1 MSDMTIS
8 SAQNTPSGSSPTALQ
23 GLFGNTPFSG
33 SFLDMIMA
41 AFAPTSSMA
50 GLAAPSNT
58 TNSDDDLMG
67 MQAESDLSDPS
78 DDLLLTPSLLH
89 PDLLMILQNQVV
101 ANTNQKEI
109 GLDILKSAQENFGQ
123 LPLSDQNSIGN
134 QKDFLSSI
142 NNILSQI
149 KDAFHLDQDQIGKD
163 TAVLIPSMA
172 KQENITS
179 SNAFHQSM
187 ITEQDD
193 SDLTDAEMKDIAQSL
208 NEIEPESNITSDANS
223 KKIDIKNNTLPT
235 HIKEYTPPHLDVE
248 ANAGYNGNIIFQP
261 SMAQTRASDSM
272 TNPALKGMGISDG
285 KNIIFSD
292 PSADITFIDQT
303 TRSYPQIQIQG
314 NGQNNNA
321 SITGTSHAPSPSHI
335 VAMNLMGMAG
345 QKDAQSLSFQMTPPE
360 LGKIQIKMT
369 YSKDKNI
376 KADIFVEKQDTL
388 DLLQKDTKTLEDI
401 MRDNG
406 ISTNSGSLNFSLASQ
421 NQFSDFFGNQ
431 NEPAYSTSISSDV
444 RNADTDQITRSDE
457 IWFTD
462 LNTGRVRYNIYA

>member
-23 GLFGNTPFSG
+23 GLLGNTPFSG

-41 AFAPTSSMA
+41 AFAPTSSMTELSA
-50 GLAAPSNT
+50 VSNT
-58 TNSDDDLMG
+58 TTNPGDDPTA
-67 MQAESDLSDPS
+67 MQAESDPS
-78 DDLLLTPSLLH
+78 DDLLLAPSLLH
-89 PDLLMILQNQVV
+89 PDLLMMLQNQVV
-101 ANTNQKEI
+101 ANTNQKEM
-109 GLDILKSAQENFGQ
+109 GLDILKSAQENLGQ
-123 LPLSDQNSIGN
+123 LSLSDQNSVEN

-163 TAVLIPSMA
+163 TTILIPSMA
-172 KQENITS
+172 KQENVMS
-179 SNAFHQSM
+179 SNPFNQGLFS
-187 ITEQDD
+187 EQDH

-223 KKIDIKNNTLPT
+223 KKIDVKNNTLDG
-235 HIKEYTPPHLDVE
+235 HIKEYMPPHLDVE
-248 ANAGYNGNIIFQP
+248 TNAGYNGNIILQP

-272 TNPALKGMGISDG
+272 TNPGLKGMSISDG
-285 KNIIFSD
+285 TNIMFSD
-292 PSADITFIDQT
+292 SSTDMTFTDQI

-321 SITGTSHAPSPSHI
+321 SITGTSHTPSPSHI

-421 NQFSDFFGNQ
+421 NQFSDFIENQ
-431 NEPAYSTSISSDV
+431 DKSDYPASISSDISDA
-444 RNADTDQITRSDE
+444 NINEITHSNE
-457 IWFTD
+457 TWFTD
-462 LNTGRVRYNIYA
+462 LNTGRIRYNIYA